1 MKPSLKL
8 KQALGHWAPY
18 VIAREMKNGYRR
30 ARIPAPHCETI
41 SLQPAG
47 RSRGDV
53 LLSYLPEP
61 LIMQREGVAIA
72 NKYSQQWESMLMART
87 FLEMNYSVD
96 VIHWQNAWFQL
107 EKDYSFLIDVR
118 WNLQRLAPLLGD
130 DCHKIMHIDVC
141 HILYQNAAEAKRLLD
156 VQRRRDVTL
165 TPRRF
170 EWPNL
175 AIEYADCATVLGN
188 KFTMDTFRY
197 AGKPLYPVPI
207 VPCASYPWPEGK
219 DFDACRKRFLWFG
232 NGGFVRKGLDLVL
245 EVFAKLPDY
254 HLTICG
260 PLDAGDEDF
269 VKAYHKELFESP
281 NIESIGW
288 VDTDGPE
295 FKEICRNSL
304 ALIYPSCAE
313 GQCGGVVTAMHAAVI
328 PVISYES
335 GVDTNDFGITLPGC
349 SLQEVEDAV
358 RQVSELPETRLEE
371 MARSAWEYAR
381 RNHTREKF
389 ARDFRAV
396 IEGIL
401 NPSPIGLGTAS
412 RSSRDRGKVERNN
425 SRELAVGSA
434 V

>member
-1 MKPSLKL
+1 MKPSSKL
-8 KQALGHWAPY
+8 KQTLGHWAPY
-18 VIAREMKNGYRR
+18 VIAREIKNGYRR
-30 ARIPAPHCETI
+30 ARTPAAHCESI
-41 SLQPAG
+41 SLQSAG
-47 RSRGDV
+47 PSRGNV

-61 LIMQREGVAIA
+61 LIHQQEGLAIA
-72 NKYSQQWESMLMART
+72 NKHSQQWESMLMVRT

-96 VIHWQNAWFQL
+96 VIHWQNDWFQP
-107 EKDYSFLIDVR
+107 EKDYSFLIDLR
-118 WNLQRLAPLLGD
+118 WNLQRLAPLLDPG
-130 DCHKIMHIDVC
+130 CHKIMHIDVC
-141 HILYQNAAEAKRLLD
+141 HILYQNAAEATRLLD
-156 VQRRRDVTL
+156 VQRRRGVTL

-175 AIEYADCATVLGN
+175 AIEHADCATVLGN
-188 KFTMDTFRY
+188 EFTMDTFRY

-219 DFDACRKRFLWFG
+219 DFGACRKRFLWFG

-245 EVFAKLPDY
+245 EVFARMPDY

-260 PLDAGDEDF
+260 PLDGDEDF
-269 VKAYHKELFESP
+269 VKAYHKELFETP

-288 VDTDGPE
+288 VDTDGPD

-401 NPSPIGLGTAS
+401 NPSAADYGKPS
-412 RSSRDRGKVERNN
+412 WSFRDGENAKREN
-425 SRELAVGSA
+425 SRELAVSA
-434 V
+434 AR

>member
-1 MKPSLKL
+1 MKPSSKI
-8 KQALGHWAPY
+8 KGILGHWAPY
-18 VIAREMKNGYRR
+18 VIAREIKKGYRR
-30 ARIPAPHCETI
+30 ARTPAPHCETI

-47 RSRGDV
+47 QSRGDV

-61 LIMQREGVAIA
+61 VIQQQQGLPIA

-87 FLEMNYSVD
+87 FLDLNYSVD
-96 VIHWQNAWFQL
+96 VIHWQNAWFEPQ
-107 EKDYSFLIDVR
+107 KDYSFLIDLR
-118 WNLQRLAPLLGD
+118 WNLQRLAPLLSP

-156 VQRRRDVTL
+156 VQRRRGLTL
-165 TPRRF
+165 SPRRF

-175 AIEYADCATVLGN
+175 AIEHADCATVLGN

-219 DFDACRKRFLWFG
+219 DFNACRRRFLWFG

-245 EVFAKLPDY
+245 EVFARMPGY

-260 PLDAGDEDF
+260 PLDGDQDF
-269 VKAYHKELFESP
+269 VKAYHKELFETP
-281 NIESIGW
+281 NIKSIGW
-288 VDTDGPE
+288 VDTDGAVYR
-295 FKEICRNSL
+295 EICRSSL

-313 GQCGGVVTAMHAAVI
+313 GQCGGVVTCMHGAVI

-349 SLQEVEDAV
+349 SLQEIEDSV
-358 RQVSELPETRLEE
+358 RHLSELPASRLEE

-389 ARDFRAV
+389 ARDFREV

-401 NPSPIGLGTAS
+401 DPSTTGSGDAS
-412 RSSRDRGKVERNN
+412 RSFADRRNASRKR
-425 SRELAVGSA
+425 SHELAVDTVA
-434 V
+434 